1 MKTNIGFINIFCIFL
16 AFFLISCSPSTQM
29 VQTAIALTEAA
40 TSQTETIK
48 PIATSEFT
56 KTSIPE
62 PSSTPTI
69 KPTPDLRIIDT
80 DPQKLLCQ
88 KEDLPKEGKYYIPD
102 STWMSINTNEEVI
115 SNRGVEE
122 GRQYVT
128 DTGRVTGW
136 WADRLRGT
144 RAVIL
149 PDEIMCGVYMY
160 KTNEGALKALNTYNS
175 LETDHDNNWKYL
187 PDSKTLGVEN
197 NIIVLYKTDSGG
209 DKNTSYDLEFVYKNM
224 MGQVFAYS
232 KKDTDISPAVIEEIA
247 AKMLAKLK
255 AEPLVNPEDAVLTK

>member
-1 MKTNIGFINIFCIFL
+1 MVKRLVIFIITIC
-16 AFFLISCSPSTQM
+16 AGISLFGCSPSAQL
-29 VQTAIALTEAA
+29 VQTAIAQTAESKP
-40 TSQTETIK
+40 TSTIE
-48 PIATSEFT
+48 IIS
-56 KTSIPE
+56 
-62 PSSTPTI
+62 SSTPEPTRTPTEEPTVA
-69 KPTPDLRIIDT
+69 PTPDLRIIDT

-149 PDEIMCGVYMY
+149 PDEIMCGVYMF

-232 KKDTDISPAVIEEIA
+232 KKDTDISPEVIEEIA

-255 AEPLVNPEDAVLTK
+255 AEPLVNPEDAVLTQ